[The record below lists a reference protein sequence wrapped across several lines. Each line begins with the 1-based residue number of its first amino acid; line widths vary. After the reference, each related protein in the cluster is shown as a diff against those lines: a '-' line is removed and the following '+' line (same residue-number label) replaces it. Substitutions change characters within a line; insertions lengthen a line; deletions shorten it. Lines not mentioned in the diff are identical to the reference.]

1 MKSVRANS
9 RFFVTLTRLHGQ
21 VGRYLIEHMHKT
33 RRDRPALAE
42 PDPALDN
49 HYLFPGDSTMHQTIR
64 FTLNS
69 TPVSITVDRERP
81 LLWVL
86 RHDLALTGTKYGCGQ
101 GLCGSCTVLIDGIAV
116 RSCQTTV
123 GEAADRE
130 ILTIEGLADGN
141 DLHPVQRSFVEHD
154 ALQCGYCT
162 PGMILQATSLL
173 KHNPN
178 PGRDE
183 IIDAMENNLCRCGA
197 HNRIIQAIEAAAEKL
212 NGGG

>member
-1 MKSVRANS
+1 MN
-9 RFFVTLTRLHGQ
+9 
-21 VGRYLIEHMHKT
+21 E
-33 RRDRPALAE
+33 
-42 PDPALDN
+42 
-49 HYLFPGDSTMHQTIR
+49 TIR

-69 TPVSITVDRERP
+69 TPINIEVDRERP
-81 LLWVL
+81 LLWVI

-116 RSCQTTV
+116 RSCQTTM
-123 GEAADRE
+123 GEVADSE

-141 DLHPVQRSFVEHD
+141 DLHPVQQSFVEHD

-173 KHNPN
+173 NRNPN

-183 IIDAMENNLCRCGA
+183 IIDTMDNNLCRCGA
-197 HNRIIQAIEAAAEKL
+197 HKRIIQAIEGAAEKL

>member
-1 MKSVRANS
+1 
-9 RFFVTLTRLHGQ
+9 
-21 VGRYLIEHMHKT
+21 
-33 RRDRPALAE
+33 
-42 PDPALDN
+42 
-49 HYLFPGDSTMHQTIR
+49 MHQTIR

-69 TPVSITVDRERP
+69 TPVSIAVDRERP

-141 DLHPVQRSFVEHD
+141 DLHPVQQSFVEHD

-173 KHNPN
+173 KRNPS